1 MVEWKN
7 IENCI
12 VSLKTGLNPRQNFKL
27 NMPGNSLPYITGKD
41 IYDNKINIS
50 SITDKIDSNAVSL
63 INKRACLESNLLLF
77 ASTGTGTVGR
87 MAIIEN
93 YKNDWA
99 ISETIYAIKTSV
111 EVNSKFLMYFLYS
124 DVAKKQFEPKI
135 SKGSV
140 PHLKIAD
147 LMKVSIPVPSLPEQ
161 NRIVGILDTF
171 TASIDNLKEQIALR
185 RKQYEYYRDQLLDLE
200 GKEGVE
206 MKTLGEI
213 GEFIRGNGI
222 QKNDFVEEGLGC
234 IHYGQIHAKYG
245 FSAEETISK
254 IEEPLY
260 KKCKKAQKGD
270 VVLATTSED
279 AEGVA
284 KPFVWLGNEKV
295 AVSGDAFIYHHHQNG
310 KFMGYQ
316 FLTHK
321 FMQFKVKYATGAKV
335 VRISGDRMAKFEV
348 ALPSLEKQ
356 NEIVDILDKFEAS
369 IQNLEA
375 QLAQREK
382 QYEYYRNKLLTF
394 E

>member
-1 MVEWKN
+1 MVEWK
-7 IENCI
+7 
-12 VSLKTGLNPRQNFKL
+12 KL
-27 NMPGNSLPYITGKD
+27 GDSCKMVTPPKKLGKELYGVNGDFPIIDQGQKD
-41 IYDNKINIS
+41 IIGYTDDES
-50 SITDKIDSNAVSL
+50 SLVPNDEYV
-63 INKRACLESNLLLF
+63 LF
-77 ASTGTGTVGR
+77 GDHTRYVKFFKGR
-87 MAIIEN
+87 FAQGA
-93 YKNDWA
+93 D
-99 ISETIYAIKTSV
+99 
-111 EVNSKFLMYFLYS
+111 
-124 DVAKKQFEPKI
+124 
-135 SKGSV
+135 G
-140 PHLKIAD
+140 LKILKAD
-147 LMKVSIPVPSLPEQ
+147 ADVLPRYFFYAFSNTEVPSRGYSRHWSIAKELLIPIPSLDEQ
-161 NRIVGILDTF
+161 NRIVDILDTF
-171 TASIDNLKEQIALR
+171 TASIDNLKEQIAQR

-335 VRISGDRMAKFEV
+335 VRISGDSMAKFEV

-375 QLAQREK
+375 QLSQREK